1 MTKIIY
7 AFVLSSLLLL
17 GCKNDDE
24 SLSPEQ
30 LNTLKWTKN
39 WNLGTNGY
47 VLVDGQDITS
57 QYAGFDI
64 TFESNGDRNIF
75 QAVNGQNAF
84 PVSLDT
90 WNFTDES
97 YTSIVRGSDGVIITG
112 VIEENTLVMNLSI
125 PIPPNGRVEG
135 TYGNFEFSLET
146 ED

>member
-57 QYAGFDI
+57 QYSGFEI
-64 TFESNGDRNIF
+64 TLESNGDRKIYE
-75 QAVNGQNAF
+75 VINGQNAF

-125 PIPPNGRVEG
+125 PIPSNGRVEG